1 MSWGFKLT
9 FAILPKKTNKRQKGQ
24 RKGKMEKWKIE
35 EVEKEKEK
43 EKEKEQ

>member
-9 FAILPKKTNKRQKGQ
+9 LAILPKKTNKRQKGQ

-35 EVEKEKEK
+35 EVEQ
-43 EKEKEQ
+43 EQEQEQEQ